1 MNSNYTLLTIIA
13 ELPNN
18 ISNPRN
24 HFYNVC
30 LELPPNVVSDGIWA
44 SHTTG
49 ALPSISSFTILELQ
63 IITIFTVTQSFHFFL
78 KRTGLPY
85 LVSQVMAGFLLG
97 PSIPT
102 GPFDKYKQ
110 MLFPYGSPDILNAI
124 SSLGYAFFLFLNAVQ
139 ADFTLTTK
147 TGKKAWAIGLTS
159 VLTPIAIGY
168 LVIESK
174 TFFPF
179 WESLLGN
186 YEATSLLAVVISHSG
201 CSFTVIA
208 QFLTDL
214 GILNSEIGR
223 LALSSSFVINLSSG
237 IFVGIGTAIFKS
249 YEIDTLM
256 IMMNVIYYIA
266 FITLVPLAGRP
277 LLRWV
282 ERQTP
287 EDGRVNKTYTYAI
300 IVALLLLGF
309 LAGQFHQPFLSGAL
323 VFGLVVPEGP
333 PLGAELIDQLDLFA
347 TSFLTPIFITCC
359 SMKLNLTLLPATPT
373 LVAVILFF
381 IVMVHLI
388 KWILCI
394 SICRFC
400 NIPLTDS
407 FCLALILSCKG
418 VVDICSYMTVYDT
431 LSQSEEAISVMI
443 ISVLMVGTIS
453 AFGVKT
459 LYDPSRKYAGYQ
471 KRNIINLKPN
481 SELRV
486 VACMHKPSHMIP
498 IKNVLQLCSPS
509 PGNELV
515 VDLLHLME
523 LVGRASPIFIA
534 HHHQQKKG
542 GESSH
547 HNYSGEVI
555 VTFNLFEREYA
566 GSASIN
572 TYTAISPFTLMYE
585 DVCHLALDKFAS
597 LIILPFHI
605 RWTEDGGIE
614 SNDNNIRSLNTM
626 VLERAPCSVGILVS
640 HGGHRNSSNYNVAMI
655 FLGGHDDREALCF
668 AKRTFKDPNNNLVVY
683 RLLARD
689 RDITDWE
696 HMIDDEAL
704 REVRGTYVKIENVTY
719 QEKTAEDASHTTSFL
734 KDIADK
740 YDFIIVGRRHGIQSS
755 QIDGLE
761 NWTEYSEL
769 GVIGDL
775 LASPDMRTTASI
787 LVVQQQHTATK
798 S

>member
-1 MNSNYTLLTIIA
+1 MNLNYTLLTIIA

-18 ISNPRN
+18 LSKPHN

-30 LELPPNVVSDGIWA
+30 VDLPPNVVSDGIWA
-44 SHTTG
+44 SHKTG

-179 WESLLGN
+179 WESILGN

-266 FITLVPLAGRP
+266 FITLVPLVGRP

-287 EDGRVNKTYTYAI
+287 EDGPVNKIYTYAI
-300 IVALLLLGF
+300 IVVFLLLGF

-347 TSFLTPIFITCC
+347 TWFLTPIFITCC
-359 SMKLNLTLLPATPT
+359 TMKLNLTLLPATPT
-373 LVAVILFF
+373 LVAVILFV
-381 IVMVHLI
+381 IIMVHLI

-394 SICRFC
+394 SVCRFC

-453 AFGVKT
+453 TFGVKT

-481 SELRV
+481 SELRI

-509 PGNELV
+509 LGNELV

-555 VTFNLFEREYA
+555 VTFNLLEREYA
-566 GSASIN
+566 GSVSIN

-655 FLGGHDDREALCF
+655 FLGGHDDREALCL

-719 QEKTAEDASHTTSFL
+719 EEKTAEDASQTTSFL

-740 YDFIIVGRRHGIQSS
+740 YDFIIVGRRNGIKSS

-775 LASPDMRTTASI
+775 LASPDMRTKASI
-787 LVVQQQHTATK
+787 LVVQQQHTTTK